1 MRLVV
6 RPKLKTKLE
15 TKAFREAAKLLRL
28 AAGDKEAFTGRL
40 VAYALLSLSRH
51 CKMNLLISGANREK
65 KKKELDPKRK
75 KKEPKLAFSW
85 GRMGWAGTAG
95 AGLLSRSCGEKR
107 SPCSPSSPCP
117 RDAHFYFSPWTHHDL
132 HYLPIEEKLC
142 FPSPFPPAL
151 GWDGGKGHWADGP
164 LAAAGARG
172 GGGISAQHM
181 LHGVGRVV
189 RCGCRSARRGCLE
202 LKAETF

>member
-65 KKKELDPKRK
+65 KKKKSLIQRERK
-75 KKEPKLAFSW
+75 KNPNWPS
-85 GRMGWAGTAG
+85 AG
-95 AGLLSRSCGEKR
+95 AGWGGLVQPELDSSAEAAVRSEA
-107 SPCSPSSPCP
+107 P
-117 RDAHFYFSPWTHHDL
+117 AHHP
-132 HYLPIEEKLC
+132 
-142 FPSPFPPAL
+142 PPAPGML
-151 GWDGGKGHWADGP
+151 IFISLPGP
-164 LAAAGARG
+164 
-172 GGGISAQHM
+172 IM
-181 LHGVGRVV
+181 TYII
-189 RCGCRSARRGCLE
+189 CL
-202 LKAETF
+202 